1 MSRHYETLRNNRFL
15 TKHDVEPPLQVTIEK
30 IVDEN
35 VGIDHDPANEKPVLY
50 LKELDKGLVLNW
62 TNGER
67 IALISGQEDM
77 DQWSGHSIVLYFDP
91 DVTFSGKVVGGIRV
105 RAVPEQTNLGIN
117 KPDDDIPF
125 DSDQE

>member
-1 MSRHYETLRNNRFL
+1 MSRHYETLRNNRYL
-15 TKHDVEPPLQVTIEK
+15 TKHDVEPPLQVTIDN
-30 IVDEN
+30 IADEN
-35 VGIDHDPANEKPVLY
+35 VGTDGNPADEKLVLY
-50 LKELDKGLVLNW
+50 FKELDKGLVLNY

-117 KPDDDIPF
+117 KSDDEIPF
-125 DSDQE
+125 KPTQG